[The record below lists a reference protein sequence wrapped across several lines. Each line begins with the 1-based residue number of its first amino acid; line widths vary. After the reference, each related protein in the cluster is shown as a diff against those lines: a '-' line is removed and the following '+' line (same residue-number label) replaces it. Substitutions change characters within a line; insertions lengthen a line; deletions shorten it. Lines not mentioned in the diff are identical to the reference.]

1 LFHCINLFLNLSL
14 ELTDAD
20 TYLSGQQVNSG
31 RNSMSSS
38 KSKDLTKTF
47 NFIDRLMHNTLI
59 ICEQRNLPLSSIFS
73 HEFTIAPLSLCD
85 EHNCSTMNQQ
95 KKHSIIEFIKKEYPQ
110 SFSSSPPSLVGL
122 QALIIDGGSI
132 LEIKPAGKSLTI
144 RQYADQLLKIVN
156 II

>member
-1 LFHCINLFLNLSL
+1 
-14 ELTDAD
+14 
-20 TYLSGQQVNSG
+20 
-31 RNSMSSS
+31 MSSF
-38 KSKDLTKTF
+38 KAKDLTETL
-47 NFIDRLMHNTLI
+47 NSIDKLMRNTLI
-59 ICEQRNLPLSSIFS
+59 ICEQRNIPLQSVFS

-85 EHNCSTMNQQ
+85 QHNCNTMNQQ
-95 KKHSIIEFIKKEYPQ
+95 KKHAIIEFIKKEHPK

-144 RQYADQLLKIVN
+144 RQYSDQLLKMVN